1 MSEVSTRSRWNILLP
16 LLLATLGL
24 IAWFELSAEPEDAE
38 VASAVVRPRQA
49 AGTAPAVQQGSTPAQ
64 DAEGERELRVER
76 VARVA
81 APEAGSRGDDPFARL
96 DWSPPAPP
104 VAEPPPVIEAPP
116 PPPPPPRPVA
126 PPIPYTYF
134 GMSIQDGRTVVF
146 VTRQDRT
153 FVLAQGEVIENRYRV
168 EEIRPTEVVLTYIP
182 LNERQVMMIGTA
194 KP

>member
-1 MSEVSTRSRWNILLP
+1 MSNAARSRWKVLLP
-16 LLLATLGL
+16 LLLATMALVSWL
-24 IAWFELSAEPEDAE
+24 ELSTESGGDE
-38 VASAVVRPRQA
+38 VAAAVVRARPPVPSDDRTAQ
-49 AGTAPAVQQGSTPAQ
+49 GAPAVEAVDGA
-64 DAEGERELRVER
+64 RELRIER
-76 VARVA
+76 VARTQA
-81 APEAGSRGDDPFARL
+81 ESGEQGSDPFARI
-96 DWSPPAPP
+96 DWSPPPAK
-104 VAEPPPVIEAPP
+104 APP
-116 PPPPPPRPVA
+116 PAPPAEPVPPPRPVA

-153 FVLAQGEVIENRYRV
+153 FVLAPGEVIESRYRV

>member
-1 MSEVSTRSRWNILLP
+1 MSEASTGPRWKVLLP
-16 LLLATLGL
+16 LLLATVGL
-24 IAWFELSAEPEDAE
+24 VAWLEMTSDSEGDE

-49 AGTAPAVQQGSTPAQ
+49 APAADRPSPRAATTEAS
-64 DAEGERELRVER
+64 EGERDLKIDRVVR
-76 VARVA
+76 TT
-81 APEAGSRGDDPFARL
+81 AGAGGQGGDPFARI
-96 DWSPPAPP
+96 DWSPPAPK
-104 VAEPPPVIEAPP
+104 APP
-116 PPPPPPRPVA
+116 PPPPAEAAPPPRPVA

-153 FVLAQGEVIENRYRV
+153 FVLAVGEVIENRYRV